1 MSSDYLKYF
10 TLDKDNFKA
19 RCKLCPDHKRNVFSF
34 SKSSKTN
41 LKTHI
46 STAHSDD
53 VKKIQEE
60 EKKTNPFLL
69 CSLSSEEQSRI
80 TDAVVDFVI
89 EADEPI
95 ALPEKPAFRKL
106 MKKVKP
112 TWKPISR
119 RTSTCRA
126 KIIQKGKPFTYNH
139 AEYKRKY
146 GKPSGTVDVW
156 TSRRRVGY
164 MAFTLHLQNKHHSF
178 PKVLDV
184 HYSRSP
190 HNAENIAKCYHSIL
204 GDYGLS
210 PDENGDA
217 DTGEAALD

>member
-1 MSSDYLKYF
+1 VFFLQLTNDIWCVISLARFHTFPEEMETSDCSFPQCLPTILS
-10 TLDKDNFKA
+10 TLLWIKT
-19 RCKLCPDHKRNVFSF
+19 LCPDHKRNVFSF

-106 MKKVKP
+106 MK
-112 TWKPISR
+112 R
-119 RTSTCRA
+119 
-126 KIIQKGKPFTYNH
+126 
-139 AEYKRKY
+139 
-146 GKPSGTVDVW
+146 
-156 TSRRRVGY
+156 
-164 MAFTLHLQNKHHSF
+164 
-178 PKVLDV
+178 
-184 HYSRSP
+184 
-190 HNAENIAKCYHSIL
+190 
-204 GDYGLS
+204 
-210 PDENGDA
+210 
-217 DTGEAALD
+217 